1 MKSLILDRIKRFN
14 WVSLV
19 QSCWVLLAL
28 IISIGQAKSQGLND
42 PTQPP
47 EAVIELMPKP
57 EEGDV
62 LEWRL
67 QGLKAEGKQGVAIVN
82 GNWIA
87 VGKEYEGYRLVQVT
101 QTQALFVNNAG
112 NRKILSLGVNPFQT
126 APKSV
131 KKQVIKSKTKKR

>member
-1 MKSLILDRIKRFN
+1 MKFLILDRIKRFN

-28 IISIGQAKSQGLND
+28 FISIGQTKAQDLSD

-62 LEWRL
+62 LEWKL
-67 QGLKAEGKQGVAIVN
+67 QGLKSEGKQGIAIVN

-101 QTQALFVNNAG
+101 QTQALFVNKAG
-112 NRKILSLGVNPFQT
+112 NRKILSLGVKQFQT
-126 APKSV
+126 TPKTE
-131 KKQVIKSKTKKR
+131 KKQVGKHQANKR